1 MQYLIKH
8 MNKCWRRNFLS
19 SAHCRI
25 FEDDF
30 DLSAMHLD
38 DNYEFNDRELNL
50 LTQVTESHD
59 NDKVYKKMKIFGR
72 FRATLISE
80 RTSNS
85 TKIPPKRLDKNSKVI
100 SRIQIECLEKL
111 DAKCEAN
118 KNNKTSECITNF
130 TTCTQIA

>member
-1 MQYLIKH
+1 
-8 MNKCWRRNFLS
+8 
-19 SAHCRI
+19 
-25 FEDDF
+25 
-30 DLSAMHLD
+30 MHLD

-85 TKIPPKRLDKNSKVI
+85 TNIPPKRLDKNSKVI

-130 TTCTQIA
+130 TTCNQIA